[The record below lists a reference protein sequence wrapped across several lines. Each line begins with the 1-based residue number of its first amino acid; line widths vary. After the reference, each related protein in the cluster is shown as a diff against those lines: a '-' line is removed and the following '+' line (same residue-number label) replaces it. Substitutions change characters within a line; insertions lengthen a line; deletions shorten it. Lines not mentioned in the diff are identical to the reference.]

1 MLPYFRIEVILFIAG
16 LCLFLALFDKLL
28 KWDFY
33 LYNINNCV
41 FYDIEKLRARLI
53 ESPDL

>member
-28 KWDFY
+28 NCGFY
-33 LYNINNCV
+33 LYNRVNYDLKIV
-41 FYDIEKLRARLI
+41 FVQHGKEFT
-53 ESPDL
+53 

>member
-16 LCLFLALFDKLL
+16 LCLFLALFNKLL

-33 LYNINNCV
+33 LYNIDNCV
-41 FYDIEKLRARLI
+41 FYGIEKLRARLI
-53 ESPDL
+53 ESPEL